1 MRRESERETIVGY
14 FTSHFTF
21 GKLSDHS
28 DSLLEIMELKPGDFQ
43 KMLILDDASVSG
55 APSDV
60 VQAQLNAQKAL
71 AQVQA
76 EVVGEIDNCK

>member
-1 MRRESERETIVGY
+1 
-14 FTSHFTF
+14 
-21 GKLSDHS
+21 
-28 DSLLEIMELKPGDFQ
+28 MELKLGYTKADFQ
-43 KMLILDDASVSG
+43 KMLILDDASAGG

-76 EVVGEIDNCK
+76 EVVGEILFL